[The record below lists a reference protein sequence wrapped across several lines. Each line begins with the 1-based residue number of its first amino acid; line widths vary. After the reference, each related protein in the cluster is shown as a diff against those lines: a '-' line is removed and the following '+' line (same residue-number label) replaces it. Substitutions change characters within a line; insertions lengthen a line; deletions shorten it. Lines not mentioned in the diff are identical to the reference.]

1 MITPTNSNPS
11 GTKPASLF
19 CTPDGKSYLITFVLV
34 TSLFLLWGFCNGMI
48 DILNKHFQDS
58 LHINKEQSGLV
69 QFANYL
75 GYFLMAIPAGLI
87 ARQFGYKGG
96 ILVGLALIAS
106 GAFLFIHA
114 VGIGTYSAFLLGLFV
129 IAAGMTCLETIANPY
144 TTVLGPP
151 EHGATRINIAQT
163 FNGVG
168 WVLGPIVGGYFVFG
182 GGGGGS
188 SDATGAAASAT
199 NAVVAATTNANTGLS
214 TPYLGIGIFAA
225 VWFLVFIFAPVP
237 DLHAEDESKKSA
249 DQKPSL
255 NFSIGQLLAIGA
267 LQAVVYWV
275 LYSFITKMLGVVWIW
290 RELSPA
296 WFEPAKYSVLL
307 AAYVA
312 GLLLVSKINTSRGQ
326 LVGIGLT
333 LAIVWGLLYFFIAPI
348 MGLVWALLNLPANLL
363 GPTKYGLIIVAY
375 IGSFI
380 VVSKNWDMFRR
391 KHFTLGVVA
400 QFLYVAA
407 QTGIFSFCVNYII
420 ENDAGVTPAKAA
432 TMLGGIGFVLFT
444 VGRFCG
450 SAVISQF
457 KPHLVLAAYA
467 AINVVLAAVCMGGGK
482 LGLIALFGTFFFMSV
497 MFPTI
502 FALGIRG
509 LGDYTKLG
517 ASLIVMSIVGGAIA
531 PPFMGHI
538 ADVHSMRTGMVVPLV
553 CFVAIAIYGMLW
565 QKLELQDSRAGK
577 S

>member
-1 MITPTNSNPS
+1 MTAPTPSNPTAAKTT
-11 GTKPASLF
+11 GLF
-19 CTPDGKSYLITFVLV
+19 RLPDGKNLFVTFALV

-58 LHINKEQSGLV
+58 LHINKQQSGLV

-75 GYFLMAIPAGLI
+75 AYFLMAIPAGLI
-87 ARQFGYKGG
+87 ARKAGYKGG
-96 ILVGLALIAS
+96 ILVGLALIAG

-114 VGIGTYSAFLLGLFV
+114 VSIGTYSAFLLGLFV

-151 EHGATRINIAQT
+151 EQGATRINVAQT

-168 WVLGPIVGGYFVFG
+168 WILGPIVGGYFVFG

-188 SDATGAAASAT
+188 SDDAGAAASAT
-199 NAVVAATTNANTGLS
+199 NAVVAATTNAHNGLS
-214 TPYLGIGIFAA
+214 TPYLGIGILAA
-225 VWFLVFIFAPVP
+225 LLLVVFIFGPVP
-237 DLHAEDESKKSA
+237 DLRAEDEAKQSANSKNSL
-249 DQKPSL
+249 KPSG
-255 NFSIGQLLAIGA
+255 GQLA
-267 LQAVVYWV
+267 
-275 LYSFITKMLGVVWIW
+275 
-290 RELSPA
+290 
-296 WFEPAKYSVLL
+296 
-307 AAYVA
+307 
-312 GLLLVSKINTSRGQ
+312 
-326 LVGIGLT
+326 GIGIALV
-333 LAIVWGLLYFFIAPI
+333 IVWGLLYFFIAPI
-348 MGLVWALLNLPANLL
+348 MGLVWALLNLPTNLL
-363 GPTKYGLIIVAY
+363 DPTKYGLIIAAY
-375 IGSFI
+375 IGSFM

-391 KHFTLGVVA
+391 THFTLGVVA

-407 QTGIFSFCVNYII
+407 QTGIFSFCVNYVI
-420 ENDAGVTPAKAA
+420 ENDPDVTPAKAA

-444 VGRFCG
+444 IGRFCG

-457 KPHLVLAAYA
+457 KPHLVLATYA
-467 AINVVLAAVCMGGGK
+467 AINVVLAAICMAGGK

-509 LGDYTKLG
+509 LGDHTKLG

-538 ADVHSMRTGMVVPLV
+538 ADVHSMRMGMVVPLV

-565 QKLELQDSRAGK
+565 QKLELRDSQAGK
-577 S
+577 